1 MPFLFLLVIVWI
13 METTANGIQRA
24 DTLEA
29 TWWPWSCGWLGNLV
43 SHSQSDSRQ
52 DHSPCKFIRGVRAE
66 DQREEDGTD
75 KYEHLS
81 QYPIPNQRRIHQ
93 STRGGGVFL
102 VYLESM
108 INKHRDTNQS
118 ITTRIGKARQVFIT
132 LLKKIWAAKGIRFKT
147 GFSTPM
153 SSHVLWMR
161 DMANNKDHSAEDH
174 DIYQPLSEA
183 HHLQKPKTRG
193 KRDRHHAV
201 VQLIGWIGHTLRK
214 PVSSTT
220 RPPRTHRE
228 RRRETRPCNSW
239 RLRQ

>member
-1 MPFLFLLVIVWI
+1 MGYRARILWKQLDDRDLADGLAILSHIHSQIQDKTIRLASSSEGLELKINGKKTELINMNTSLNIPFLISGEF
-13 METTANGIQRA
+13 TN
-24 DTLEA
+24 
-29 TWWPWSCGWLGNLV
+29 P
-43 SHSQSDSRQ
+43 
-52 DHSPCKFIRGVRAE
+52 P
-66 DQREEDGTD
+66 
-75 KYEHLS
+75 
-81 QYPIPNQRRIHQ
+81 
-93 STRGGGVFL
+93 GGGVFL

-153 SSHVLWMR
+153 SSHVQWMR

-201 VQLIGWIGHTLRK
+201 VQLIQRGWIGHTLRK

-220 RPPRTHRE
+220 RPPRTHSQKEEE
-228 RRRETRPCNSW
+228 RPDLATAGG
-239 RLRQ
+239 

>member
-93 STRGGGVFL
+93 STRGGVFL

-153 SSHVLWMR
+153 SSRPMDARHGEQQRPFSRRSW
-161 DMANNKDHSAEDH
+161 H
-174 DIYQPLSEA
+174 LSTPVWGA
-183 HHLQKPKTRG
+183 SSPKTEDPWEAG
-193 KRDRHHAV
+193 QASCSGPADSAGLDWAHP
-201 VQLIGWIGHTLRK
+201 Q
-214 PVSSTT
+214 
-220 RPPRTHRE
+220 
-228 RRRETRPCNSW
+228 ETSI
-239 RLRQ
+239 QHYTAT